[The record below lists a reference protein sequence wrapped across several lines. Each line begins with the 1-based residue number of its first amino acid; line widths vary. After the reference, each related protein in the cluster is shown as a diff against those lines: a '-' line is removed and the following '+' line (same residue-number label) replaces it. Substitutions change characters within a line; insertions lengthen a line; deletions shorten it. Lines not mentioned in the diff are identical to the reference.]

1 MKRPFAL
8 RLATFS
14 IAVLGLLLA
23 APAALAKHAPALDP
37 SSIHPMVF
45 VHGGSGSG
53 AQFESQKMRFTE
65 NGYPDDY
72 VRVFEYDSTFSVES
86 QADVQAKLDSFI
98 AQVKQETGRDQVDLL
113 GHSLGTFVSQT
124 YLNSSPA
131 HAANVA
137 HYVNIDGAQAASP
150 PGGVPT
156 LAIWAGRGT
165 PGRSI
170 GGATNVTVPNQT
182 HVQSATSAESFAE
195 MFKFFTGQP
204 PGTTDIVP
212 EHGKITIAGRAV
224 RFPQNVGVP
233 AGTSLTIWRVK
244 ESNGQRIAH
253 PVATP
258 ALAGDGSWG
267 PVTVQSGKRYEF
279 VLVQQGQS
287 HHFFY
292 EPFRRS
298 DHLIRLLTNVPGT
311 SFDLIMDRSPN
322 QVNLIMTR
330 YKELW
335 GDQGSENDVLTL
347 NGTNVIN
354 AATSPIS
361 KRTNA
366 MFAFDQGSDG
376 LSDVS
381 APIPVFFGIPFV
393 SAVDLFMPGASP
405 PTGTVRVDL
414 TSRGSGP
421 TREVSFPNYPSSSNT
436 VTVHFND
443 FER

>member
-1 MKRPFAL
+1 MRRSFAP

-14 IAVLGLLLA
+14 VLVLGLLFA
-23 APAALAKHAPALDP
+23 APAAFAKHAPVLDP
-37 SSIHPMVF
+37 SSVHPMVF
-45 VHGGSGSG
+45 VHGGTGSG

-72 VRVFEYDSTFSVES
+72 VRVFEYDSSFSVES
-86 QADVQAKLDSFI
+86 QADVQARLDVFI
-98 AQVKQETGRDQVDLL
+98 NQVKQETGRSQIDLL
-113 GHSLGTFVSQT
+113 GHSLGTRVSQT
-124 YLNSSPA
+124 YLTSSPA

-170 GGATNVTVPNQT
+170 GGAINVTVPNQT
-182 HVQSATSAESFAE
+182 HVESATSPESFAE
-195 MFKFFTGQP
+195 MFRFFTGRAP
-204 PGTTDIVP
+204 ETTDIVP
-212 EHGKITIAGRAV
+212 EHGKITIAGRAQL
-224 RFPQNVGVP
+224 FPQNVGVP
-233 AGTSLTIWRVK
+233 PDTTLTIWRVK
-244 ESNGQRIAH
+244 DSNGQRIAH

-258 ALAGDGSWG
+258 TLASDGSWG
-267 PVTVQSGKRYEF
+267 PVQVQSGKRYEF
-279 VLVQQGQS
+279 VVEQQGQF

-298 DHLIRLLTNVPGT
+298 DDLIRLLTNVPGT
-311 SFDLIMDRSPN
+311 SFDLILSRSEN
-322 QVNLIMTR
+322 HVDLIMVR

-335 GDQGSENDVLTL
+335 GDQGAENDVLTV

-354 AATSPIS
+354 AATSPIDH
-361 KRTNA
+361 RTNA

-376 LSDVS
+376 VSDTS
-381 APIPVFFGIPFV
+381 APIPVFFGLPFV
-393 SAVDLFMPGASP
+393 SAVDLFIPGASP
-405 PTGTVRVDL
+405 PNGTVRVDL

-421 TREVSFPNYPSSSNT
+421 TREVSFPNYASSNNT
-436 VTVHFND
+436 ISVQLND

>member
-8 RLATFS
+8 RLAMLATV
-14 IAVLGLLLA
+14 VLGLLFA
-23 APAALAKHAPALDP
+23 APAAVAKPGSGLDP

-45 VHGGSGSG
+45 VHGGTGSG
-53 AQFESQKMRFTE
+53 GQFESQRMRFTE

-86 QADVQAKLDSFI
+86 EADVQARLDDLI
-98 AQVKQETGRDQVDLL
+98 NQVKQDTGRRQIDLL
-113 GHSLGTFVSQT
+113 GHSLGTRVSQT
-124 YLNSSPA
+124 YLNSSPVR
-131 HAANVA
+131 AANVA

-170 GGATNVTVPNQT
+170 GGAVNVTVPNQT
-182 HVQSATSAESFAE
+182 HVESATSAESFAE
-195 MFKFFTGQP
+195 MFRFFTGRAP
-204 PGTTDIVP
+204 DTTDIVP
-212 EHGKITIAGRAV
+212 DHGKITIAGRAV
-224 RFPQNVGVP
+224 LFPQNVGVP
-233 AGTSLTIWRVK
+233 AGATLTIWRVK
-244 ESNGQRIAH
+244 DPNGQRIAH

-258 ALAGDGSWG
+258 ALASDGSWG
-267 PVTVQSGKRYEF
+267 PVRVQSGKRYEF
-279 VLVQQGQS
+279 VLEQQGMF

-311 SFDLIMDRSPN
+311 SFDLILSRSPSHLD
-322 QVNLIMTR
+322 LIMVR

-335 GDQGSENDVLTL
+335 GDQGSQNDVLTV

-361 KRTNA
+361 HRTNA
-366 MFAFDQGSDG
+366 MFAFDQGSDRQ
-376 LSDVS
+376 SNVS
-381 APIPVFFGIPFV
+381 APIPVFFGLPFL
-393 SAVDLFMPGASP
+393 SAVDLFIPAASP

-414 TSRGSGP
+414 TSRGGGP
-421 TREVSFPNYPSSSNT
+421 TREVSFPNYPSSNDT
-436 VTVHFND
+436 VSVQLND

>member
-1 MKRPFAL
+1 MNRPFAL
-8 RLATFS
+8 RLAT
-14 IAVLGLLLA
+14 IATVVLGVLLT
-23 APAALAKHAPALDP
+23 APAAIAKHPATLDP
-37 SSIHPMVF
+37 GSIHPMVF

-53 AQFESQKMRFTE
+53 GQFESQKLRFTE

-72 VRVFEYDSTFSVES
+72 VRVFEYDSSFSVES
-86 QADVQAKLDSFI
+86 PADVQARLDSFI
-98 AQVKQETGRDQVDLL
+98 AQVKQATGRSQVDLL
-113 GHSLGTFVSQT
+113 GHSLGTAVSQT

-170 GGATNVTVPNQT
+170 GGAINVTVPNQT
-182 HVQSATSAESFAE
+182 HVQSATSPESFAA
-195 MFKFFTGQP
+195 MFRFFTGQA

-224 RFPQNVGVP
+224 LFPQNVGVP

-244 ESNGQRIAH
+244 DSNGQRIAQ

-258 ALAGDGSWG
+258 ALASDGSWG
-267 PVTVQSGKRYEF
+267 PVQVQSGKRYEF
-279 VLVQQGQS
+279 VVEQQGMF

-311 SFDLIMDRSPN
+311 SFDLILSRSEN
-322 QVNLIMTR
+322 HADLIMVR

-335 GDQGSENDVLTL
+335 GDQGSENDVLTV

-361 KRTNA
+361 HRTNA

-376 LSDVS
+376 QSDVS

-393 SAVDLFMPGASP
+393 SAVDLFIPAASP
-405 PTGTVRVDL
+405 PSGTVRVAL

-421 TREVSFPNYPSSSNT
+421 AREVNFPNYPSSNNT
-436 VTVHFND
+436 ISVQLND